1 MLTISFII
9 PFYKDYGYLKDAIY
23 SILQIHKYEVDIII
37 VNDNP
42 CADTFNYLKPFE
54 DIDNLEIIH
63 HDENKGL
70 SAARNTGI
78 RACEGDAV
86 AFVDADDFI
95 FSDPFTSKVDLLF
108 ENDSD
113 FIQSPAIIGYEN
125 SPSIIHTRDRFL
137 FENKNLINTNIDTTN
152 ELQFIVSSWQ
162 SVYKKEFIKTTTFD
176 EDQRKFEDRLY
187 VLQCVFSAKKISRYP
202 SATRFYRR
210 RPNSITST
218 TKKSD
223 DVLMMVDLIIKC
235 NLLVQ
240 QSSKNDVLIERE
252 KFLSLFRLMN
262 QLPIFEFLH
271 HNPSESQEILLRL
284 KRIFDGYSLS
294 DDIINDPIMSKFIS
308 FNGTKNLYGL
318 EINRDFA
325 ERVVH
330 QIKSAKLDESLEEYY
345 LTPVNSKSELPN
357 KVQFNKGSNVKIILH
372 LGSHKTGT
380 TAVQR
385 YCEVNREALVEQGI
399 LFPETGY
406 FSSSMNAFT
415 ATPGH
420 QGILNAAVNED
431 DVFFEELYREIEN
444 STCSSVF
451 ISCEN
456 MSLPFHNHGDK
467 VTTVNKLG
475 RYLGVYASVRL
486 VYCFRH
492 PIDYLN
498 SFYWEKVR
506 GQQFNKI
513 ILNEAQFSN
522 VWLENS
528 TSFDNVLSVFEYA
541 FSTNA
546 HLINYEDLKKG
557 SLVESFVKTVLKVDF
572 LGEIKNTQGIYKS
585 LDETEKKF
593 AALIGNLDMTIQHRR
608 QFRDSFLAAY
618 RAARRLDYDEA
629 QELKLRRERVSES
642 WSAINQD
649 ALEQR
654 IPNFD
659 FNDFLSNDVQ
669 RYPSGTAGGRVDD
682 VKVALDIFNLM
693 LVQRSILNKAPQI
706 KEKRKSDPN
715 RLKQLAR
722 FVFYRYWVVRK
733 AWSLIAFARLI
744 VKG

>member
-1 MLTISFII
+1 MLKISFII

-54 DIDNLEIIH
+54 DIDNLVIIH

-78 RACEGDAV
+78 RVCEGDAV

-95 FSDPFTSKVDLLF
+95 FADRFTRKVDLLF

-113 FIQSPAIIGYEN
+113 FVQSPAIIGYES
-125 SPSIIHTRDRFL
+125 SPSIIHTRDSFL
-137 FENKNLINTNIDTTN
+137 FENEKIINTNIDATN

-162 SVYKKEFIKTTTFD
+162 SVYKKEFIKKTAFD

-187 VLQCVFSAKKISRYP
+187 VLQCVFSAKKISRFP
-202 SATRFYRR
+202 TATRFYRR
-210 RPNSITST
+210 RPNSITSA

-223 DVLMMVDLIIKC
+223 DVSMMIDLIIKC

-240 QSSKNDVLIERE
+240 QSSKNKVLIERE

-271 HNPSESQEILLRL
+271 YNPSESKEILLRL
-284 KRIFDGYSLS
+284 KRVFDGYSLS

-308 FNGTKNLYGL
+308 FNGKKNLYGL

-325 ERVVH
+325 ERVLH
-330 QIKSAKLDESLEEYY
+330 QIRSAKLDASLEENY
-345 LTPVNSKSELPN
+345 LRFGNSESELPN
-357 KVQFNKGSNVKIILH
+357 KVRFNKGSNIKIILH

-406 FSSSMNAFT
+406 FSSSTNAFT

-420 QGILNAAVNED
+420 QGILNAAVKED
-431 DVFFEELYREIEN
+431 DVFFEELYREIEV
-444 STCSSVF
+444 SKCSSVF

-456 MSLPFHNHGDK
+456 MSLPFHKHGDK
-467 VTTVNKLG
+467 VAIVNKLG
-475 RYLGVYASVRL
+475 SYLGAYASVEL

-492 PIDYLN
+492 PVDYLN

-506 GQQFNKI
+506 GLTFNKI

-522 VWLENS
+522 VWQENF

-541 FSTNA
+541 FSTTAN
-546 HLINYEDLKKG
+546 LVNYEDLKKG
-557 SLVESFVKTVLKVDF
+557 SLVESFVATVLKVEF
-572 LGEIKNTQGIYKS
+572 LGESKNTQGIYKS
-585 LDETEKKF
+585 LNEIEKKF
-593 AALIGNLDMTIQHRR
+593 AALIGNLDMSIQHRR
-608 QFRDSFLAAY
+608 QFLASFLAAY
-618 RAARRLDYDEA
+618 RAARSLDYDEI
-629 QELKLRRERVSES
+629 QELKLRSERVSES
-642 WSAINQD
+642 WSAINQG

-654 IPNFD
+654 IPDFD
-659 FNDFLSNDVQ
+659 FNGFLSDGVQ
-669 RYPSGTAGGRVDD
+669 RDISAGTEGRVDD
-682 VKVALDIFNLM
+682 VKIALDIFNLM

-706 KEKRKSDPN
+706 KDNRRSDSS

-722 FVFYRYWVVRK
+722 SVFYRYWVVRK
-733 AWSLIAFARLI
+733 VWSLIPFKQLI